1 MTSIKSFILCVFLT
15 VTLANWLY
23 LSNILLNG
31 FCVNALVNIK
41 IINAVEVLF
50 IVRLCK
56 PTNETLLLSVLQWKN
71 TFVLICAL

>member
-23 LSNILLNG
+23 LSNIILNG

-50 IVRLCK
+50 IVRLYK
-56 PTNETLLLSVLQWKN
+56 PTNEALLLSVLQWKN

>member
-23 LSNILLNG
+23 LSNILLNV

-50 IVRLCK
+50 IVRL
-56 PTNETLLLSVLQWKN
+56 
-71 TFVLICAL
+71 